1 MVCFAMIPSLVLAV
15 ALLDRNAQML
25 KTSSREVRLTST
37 EALATSLDGLLLD
50 ALEQL
55 AGVAQALGNPDLDPP
70 VKLGLV
76 QTLVS
81 SSSSIDHAL
90 VFDASGQHID
100 TIRHE
105 GLTYSPDTE
114 PIPAPVREALQARGR
129 FVSDDLVTR
138 EGGVDRVRMGVPLKS
153 RAGEVTGFVLADV
166 PLASIQKKRALLV
179 DEKFDG
185 DQLGLNLVNIQGKRL
200 LQDRDDDASRL
211 DPALVERARELA
223 ALKKVATSEEITERD
238 SSEQALVTFKPLEQ
252 APWLIV
258 SRVPRSIAYA
268 PLMTMRIAVLIALGL
283 VLMLGVIVAILF
295 SRQITRPVNALMHQC
310 RAIAQRRFSARVELD
325 SSDELGVLART
336 LNDSA
341 RELEESEQELLRQE
355 RIRND
360 LGRYLPHELVE
371 RVVLNERKDGAEQD
385 AYLSLKGREEE
396 ITVLF
401 ADVVGFTEICQH
413 LSPQDTVTILN
424 ELFTI
429 LTEIIFRH
437 GGVVD
442 KFIGDSIMA
451 FWGAPEPNADHAVDA
466 CSAAEEILSWLE
478 LGNVAWKERY
488 DIEISLAIGMHSG
501 PAVVGNVG
509 SDTRLAYTAIGDTVN
524 LAARLESIAR
534 PNQILTSRSTATLL
548 DDLFETHYAGERL
561 MPGHEE
567 PIEVYEVTP

>member
-1 MVCFAMIPSLVLAV
+1 MIPSVVLAI
-15 ALLDRNAQML
+15 ALLDRNAEML

-37 EALATSLDGLLLD
+37 EALATSLDVLLLD
-50 ALEQL
+50 AIEQL
-55 AGVAQALGNPDLDPP
+55 AGVAQALGNPDLDPAI
-70 VKLGLV
+70 KIGLV

-81 SSSSIDHAL
+81 SSGSIDHAL

-100 TIRHE
+100 TIKHE
-105 GLTYSPDTE
+105 GLTYAPDTATLPE
-114 PIPAPVREALQARGR
+114 SMRQSLEKQGK
-129 FVSDDLVTR
+129 FVSDDLVAR
-138 EGGVDRVRMGVPLKS
+138 EVGEERVRMGVPLRSK
-153 RAGEVTGFVLADV
+153 AGDITGFILSDV
-166 PLASIQKKRALLV
+166 PLASIKQKRALLV
-179 DEKFDG
+179 EEKFEG
-185 DQLGLNLVNIQGKRL
+185 DALGLNLVNIEGQRL
-200 LQDRDDDASRL
+200 LRGDSESSASTAL
-211 DPALVERARELA
+211 DPALVARARELA
-223 ALKKVATSEEITERD
+223 ELKKVATSEEIVERD
-238 SSEQALVTFKPLEQ
+238 ASSALVTFKPLEQ

-258 SRVPRSIAYA
+258 SRVPRSVAYA

-283 VLMLGVIVAILF
+283 VLLLGVIIAILF
-295 SRQITRPVNALMHQC
+295 SRQITRPINALMTQC
-310 RAIAQRRFSARVELD
+310 RAIAQRRFAERVELD

-341 RELEESEQELLRQE
+341 RELEESEKELLRQE

-371 RVVLNERKDGAEQD
+371 RVVLNERKKGAEQD
-385 AYLSLKGREEE
+385 PFLSLEGREQE

-413 LSPQDTVTILN
+413 LTAQDTVTILN

-451 FWGAPEPNADHAVDA
+451 FWGAPEPNAEHAIDA

-488 DIEISLAIGMHSG
+488 NIDIALAIGMHSG

-509 SDTRLAYTAIGDTVN
+509 SNTRLAYTAIGDTVN

-534 PNQILTSRSTATLL
+534 PNQILTSRETAALL
-548 DDLFETHYAGERL
+548 DELFETHYAGERL
-561 MPGHEE
+561 MPGHEV
-567 PIEVYEVTP
+567 PIQVYEVTP